1 MNFPYWM
8 VETPRANTSW
18 GDLEDG
24 HLLSSLEK
32 GVCIKDMAKEH
43 GRSLVSILCR
53 LRTSCPQFK
62 SYLQDR
68 ENVDKRPFQSS
79 NIQDVTKDLRFIF
92 EKYDNK
98 GNLIVEPVRPTPPT
112 SVIRGAHEAPPPPP
126 TMRVIVEGVS
136 VGEVEESKGFPL
148 SYLAIGLSI
157 VAIIMS
163 AIAVHG
169 G

>member
-8 VETPRANTSW
+8 GETPRANTAW

-32 GVCIKDMAKEH
+32 GMCIKDMAKEH

-68 ENVDKRPFQSS
+68 ENVYKRPFQSS

-92 EKYDNK
+92 EKYDSK
-98 GNLIVEPVRPTPPT
+98 GQLIVTTPP
-112 SVIRGAHEAPPPPP
+112 VPAAPPL
-126 TMRVIVEGVS
+126 RVIVEGVS

-169 G
+169 S